1 MMSSGCSMIPPIA
14 NSHDKMTHRSTTFG
28 RFLFRLT
35 GWLRCRI
42 IRGNHGEP
50 YLERYHLFRLPG
62 GGGAYIHRFLDSDPD
77 RGLHDHP
84 WRRALGIVLSGG
96 YLEQRLV
103 NDQVRE
109 QRLGP
114 GRLNRLR
121 GEDFH
126 RVVLPNENE
135 AWTFFVH
142 TGRIKDW
149 GFLTTDSAG
158 GQVYTPH
165 EDASQ
170 EGSHARWWRQA
181 PRGRHTPRQPL
192 AVRA

>member
-1 MMSSGCSMIPPIA
+1 MTRA
-14 NSHDKMTHRSTTFG
+14 NTRFG
-28 RFLFRLT
+28 RLLFRLS

-84 WRRALGIVLSGG
+84 WRHALGLVLAGG

-103 NDQVRE
+103 GSEVKERTV
-109 QRLGP
+109 GP
-114 GRLNRLR
+114 GHVNRLC

-126 RVVLPNENE
+126 RIVLPGGTE
-135 AWTFFVH
+135 AWTFFLH
-142 TGRIKDW
+142 TGSVKDW
-149 GFLTTDSAG
+149 GFLTTTAG
-158 GQVYTPH
+158 GERAFTPH
-165 EDASQ
+165 EALNP
-170 EGSHARWWRQA
+170 EGSHADWWKAA
-181 PRGRHTPRQPL
+181 PRGRHARRQPL
-192 AVRA
+192 AGRA

>member
-1 MMSSGCSMIPPIA
+1 MSQQ
-14 NSHDKMTHRSTTFG
+14 TTLAG
-28 RFLFRLT
+28 RLLYRLT

-84 WRRALGIVLSGG
+84 WSRALGMVLSGG

-103 NDQVRE
+103 NDEVRE

-114 GRLNRLR
+114 GRLNRLT
-121 GEDFH
+121 GSDFH
-126 RVVLPNENE
+126 RIVLPAKHE
-135 AWTFFVH
+135 AWTFFMH
-142 TGRIKDW
+142 TGKVKDW
-149 GFLTTDSAG
+149 GFLTRAASGD
-158 GQVYTPH
+158 QQFTPH
-165 EDASQ
+165 EKANQ
-170 EGSHARWWRQA
+170 EGSHADWWRKA
-181 PRGRHTPRQPL
+181 PRGRHAPRQPL
-192 AVRA
+192 PDRA